1 MSECPS
7 CKAADAIYESGCP
20 GCEARAL
27 DSINQ
32 GSGMTRDDIFQWA
45 MEAELIQGRLMAADP
60 RINEAEKYKLAVQLD
75 QFERFAQLVAA
86 HEREQCAKLAKSL
99 WYIDGQYTAD
109 EFAEAIR
116 NRGNA

>member
-1 MSECPS
+1 MTCEA
-7 CKAADAIYESGCP
+7 CKAAEAIYESGCP

-32 GSGMTRDDIFQWA
+32 GVGMQRDDIS
-45 MEAELIQGRLMAADP
+45 MLAESAGLNYSVDLQFDGKHHIRLDGWP
-60 RINEAEKYKLAVQLD
+60 ED
-75 QFERFAQLVAA
+75 FERFAQLVAA
-86 HEREQCAKLAKSL
+86 QEREQCAKLAKSL